1 VNAPRDTASLV
12 VLGLGNVLCG
22 DDGLGVTAVATV
34 AERYALPP
42 EVALL
47 DGGTLGLSLLGWL
60 EAAQDLLLVDAVR
73 TDDPPGTLVR
83 LEGEDV
89 APAARDRLSVHQ
101 VGVADLLDGLHLLD
115 AWPRR
120 LSLIG
125 LVPEAL
131 ELGLNRSDR
140 VERRIPDLV
149 EAVVAEIRDRGYP
162 LVARG
167 DDEAPVDVLDT
178 RHAARALGL

>member
-1 VNAPRDTASLV
+1 LSAHSDSVSLV

-22 DDGLGVTAVATV
+22 DDGIGVTAVATV
-34 AERYALPP
+34 AERYALP
-42 EVALL
+42 EGVVLL

-60 EAAQDLLLVDAVR
+60 ESAQDVLLVDAVR
-73 TDDPPGTLVR
+73 TDDAPGTLVR

-89 APAARDRLSVHQ
+89 APAARERLSVHQ
-101 VGVADLLDGLHLLD
+101 VGVADLLDALHLLD
-115 AWPRR
+115 AWPLR

-125 LVPEAL
+125 LVPETL
-131 ELGLNRSDR
+131 DLGLERSAG
-140 VERRIPDLV
+140 VERRLPDLV

-162 LVARG
+162 VVARG
-167 DDEAPVDVLDT
+167 GDDTLVDVLDT

>member
-1 VNAPRDTASLV
+1 VSAPRDDVSLV

-34 AERYALPP
+34 AERHTLP
-42 EVALL
+42 EDVVLL

-60 EAAQDLLLVDAVR
+60 EAAQDVLLVDAVR
-73 TDDPPGTLVR
+73 TADPPGTLVR

-89 APAARDRLSVHQ
+89 APAVRERLSVHQ
-101 VGVADLLDGLHLLD
+101 IGVADLLDALRLLD

-120 LSLIG
+120 LSLLG
-125 LVPEAL
+125 VVPERIS
-131 ELGLNRSDR
+131 LGLGRSPA
-140 VERRIPDLV
+140 VERRMPDLI

-162 LVARG
+162 VVARG
-167 DDEAPVDVLDT
+167 CDEAPVDVLDT